1 MSSIKDFALKIK
13 PFFTILLLVLGA
25 ALFFGL
31 GRLSALEKQ
40 YSPVSIVR
48 GQTTVTSVS
57 NLKEG
62 EVVINSPVPG
72 TGESVGES
80 SEVIGSKNGTKYYL
94 PWCGAL
100 SRIKPENR
108 VVFASAALA
117 RAKGYTPAANCKGT
131 K

>member
-1 MSSIKDFALKIK
+1 MDSIKDFALKIK
-13 PFFTILLLVLGA
+13 PFFTFLLLVLGA

-31 GRLSALEKQ
+31 GRLSALERQ

-48 GQTTVTSVS
+48 GQTTAPLATTTEEPTVS
-57 NLKEG
+57 
-62 EVVINSPVPG
+62 PTPG
-72 TGESVGES
+72 VGES

>member
-1 MSSIKDFALKIK
+1 MDSIKDFALKIK
-13 PFFTILLLVLGA
+13 PFFTFLLLVLGA

-48 GQTTVTSVS
+48 GQTVAPITSITEEPTVSPTS
-57 NLKEG
+57 G
-62 EVVINSPVPG
+62 I
-72 TGESVGES
+72 GES

-100 SRIKPENR
+100 SRVKPENR

>member
-1 MSSIKDFALKIK
+1 VDSIKDFALKIK
-13 PFFTILLLVLGA
+13 PFFTFLLLVLGA
-25 ALFFGL
+25 GLFFGL
-31 GRLSALEKQ
+31 GRLSALETQ

-48 GQTTVTSVS
+48 DQAVPPSEI
-57 NLKEG
+57 KEG
-62 EVVINSPVPG
+62 VAVADAATNIEIP
-72 TGESVGES
+72 TES

-108 VVFASAALA
+108 VVFASATLA
-117 RAKGYTPAANCKGT
+117 REKGYTPAANCKGT

>member
-1 MSSIKDFALKIK
+1 MDSIKDFALKIK
-13 PFFTILLLVLGA
+13 PFFTFLLLVLGA

-48 GQTTVTSVS
+48 GQTTTPIAGITEEPAVFPTSD
-57 NLKEG
+57 
-62 EVVINSPVPG
+62 
-72 TGESVGES
+72 VGES

-117 RAKGYTPAANCKGT
+117 REKGYTPAANCKGVQ
-131 K
+131 

>member
-1 MSSIKDFALKIK
+1 MDSIKDFALKIK
-13 PFFTILLLVLGA
+13 PFFTILLWVLSSL
-25 ALFFGL
+25 LFFGL
-31 GRLSALEKQ
+31 GRLSALERR

-48 GQTTVTSVS
+48 GQMAPPLANISESEKAITT
-57 NLKEG
+57 
-62 EVVINSPVPG
+62 SPTPG
-72 TGESVGES
+72 VGES

-100 SRIKPENR
+100 SRVKPENR

-117 RAKGYTPAANCKGT
+117 RSKGYTPAANCKGT

>member
-1 MSSIKDFALKIK
+1 MNSIKDFALKIK
-13 PFFTILLLVLGA
+13 PFFTLFALILGA
-25 ALFFGL
+25 LLFFGL
-31 GRLSALEKQ
+31 GRLSALQKD
-40 YSPVSIVR
+40 YTPVSIIR
-48 GQTTVTSVS
+48 GQMTAQIASITEEPVVS
-57 NLKEG
+57 
-62 EVVINSPVPG
+62 PTPDR
-72 TGESVGES
+72 GES

-117 RAKGYTPAANCKGT
+117 REKGYTPAANCKGT

>member
-1 MSSIKDFALKIK
+1 MDSIKDFALKIK
-13 PFFTILLLVLGA
+13 PFFTILLWVLSSL
-25 ALFFGL
+25 LFFGL

-48 GQTTVTSVS
+48 GQVATPLANIS
-57 NLKEG
+57 EG
-62 EVVINSPVPG
+62 EKAITTSPTPG
-72 TGESVGES
+72 VGES

-100 SRIKPENR
+100 SRVKPENR

>member
-1 MSSIKDFALKIK
+1 MDSIKDFALKIK
-13 PFFTILLLVLGA
+13 PFFTFLLLVLGA

-31 GRLSALEKQ
+31 GRLSALERQ

-48 GQTTVTSVS
+48 GQTAAPIARIEEVTAVS
-57 NLKEG
+57 PTSE
-62 EVVINSPVPG
+62 
-72 TGESVGES
+72 VGES

>member
-13 PFFTILLLVLGA
+13 PFFTFLLLLLGV

-48 GQTTVTSVS
+48 GQTTAPLASITDEPAVSPTS
-57 NLKEG
+57 G
-62 EVVINSPVPG
+62 I
-72 TGESVGES
+72 GES

-117 RAKGYTPAANCKGT
+117 REKGYTPAANCKGT

>member
-1 MSSIKDFALKIK
+1 VDSIKDFALKIK
-13 PFFTILLLVLGA
+13 PFFTFLLLVLGA

-48 GQTTVTSVS
+48 GQVTTPLVSSTEVTV
-57 NLKEG
+57 G
-62 EVVINSPVPG
+62 SP
-72 TGESVGES
+72 TLEVGES

-117 RAKGYTPAANCKGT
+117 REKGYTPAANCKGT

>member
-1 MSSIKDFALKIK
+1 MDSIKDFALKIK
-13 PFFTILLLVLGA
+13 PFFTFLLLVLGA

-31 GRLSALEKQ
+31 GRLSALERQ

-48 GQTTVTSVS
+48 GQTTAPLASIAEESV
-57 NLKEG
+57 
-62 EVVINSPVPG
+62 VPPTPG
-72 TGESVGES
+72 VGES

>member
-1 MSSIKDFALKIK
+1 MDSIKDFALKIK
-13 PFFTILLLVLGA
+13 PFFTFLLLVLGA

-48 GQTTVTSVS
+48 GQTIAPLASITDEPVVS
-57 NLKEG
+57 
-62 EVVINSPVPG
+62 PTPG
-72 TGESVGES
+72 IGES

-117 RAKGYTPAANCKGT
+117 REKGYTPAANCKGT

>member
-1 MSSIKDFALKIK
+1 MSIKDFAVKIK
-13 PFFTILLLVLGA
+13 PFFTFSLIVLGA

-48 GQTTVTSVS
+48 GQVTAPLEESGGVAVA
-57 NLKEG
+57 EA
-62 EVVINSPVPG
+62 SP
-72 TGESVGES
+72 TGEAVGES

-117 RAKGYTPAANCKGT
+117 REKGYTPAANCKGT

>member
-1 MSSIKDFALKIK
+1 MDSIKDFALKIK
-13 PFFTILLLVLGA
+13 PFFTGLLLLLGA

-48 GQTTVTSVS
+48 GQVTTPLVSSTEVTAVS
-57 NLKEG
+57 
-62 EVVINSPVPG
+62 PTPG
-72 TGESVGES
+72 IGES

-100 SRIKPENR
+100 SRVKPENR

>member
-1 MSSIKDFALKIK
+1 MDSIKDFALKIK
-13 PFFTILLLVLGA
+13 PFFTLLLLLLGA

-31 GRLSALEKQ
+31 GRLSALQKQ

-48 GQTTVTSVS
+48 GQTSVPEASTSATS
-57 NLKEG
+57 STTTLGAKTA
-62 EVVINSPVPG
+62 I
-72 TGESVGES
+72 GES

-117 RAKGYTPAANCKGT
+117 REKGYSPAANCKGT

>member
-1 MSSIKDFALKIK
+1 MDSIKDFALKIK
-13 PFFTILLLVLGA
+13 PFFTFLLLVLGA

-31 GRLSALEKQ
+31 GRLSALERQ

-48 GQTTVTSVS
+48 GQATAPLAGITEESAVS
-57 NLKEG
+57 
-62 EVVINSPVPG
+62 PTPG
-72 TGESVGES
+72 AGES

>member
-1 MSSIKDFALKIK
+1 MDSIKDFALKIK
-13 PFFTILLLVLGA
+13 PFFTFLFLLLGA

-48 GQTTVTSVS
+48 GQTGVS
-57 NLKEG
+57 AGNIEEVAIANAASEKE
-62 EVVINSPVPG
+62 VL
-72 TGESVGES
+72 TES

-94 PWCGAL
+94 PFCGAL

-117 RAKGYTPAANCKGT
+117 REKGYTPAANCKGT

>member
-1 MSSIKDFALKIK
+1 MTSIKDFALKIK
-13 PFFTILLLVLGA
+13 PFFTLLVLILGGL
-25 ALFFGL
+25 LFFGL
-31 GRLSALEKQ
+31 GRLSALQKD
-40 YSPVSIVR
+40 YSPVSIVKS
-48 GQTTVTSVS
+48 QTKASQTIKTPSITTSP
-57 NLKEG
+57 E
-62 EVVINSPVPG
+62 PG
-72 TGESVGES
+72 SGESG
-80 SEVIGSKNGTKYYL
+80 EVIGSKNGSKYYL

>member
-1 MSSIKDFALKIK
+1 MNSIKDFALKIK
-13 PFFTILLLVLGA
+13 PFFTALSVVLGA
-25 ALFFGL
+25 LLFFGL
-31 GRLSALEKQ
+31 GRLSALQKD
-40 YSPVSIVR
+40 YSPVSIVKSQV
-48 GQTTVTSVS
+48 QTSESINMPEIVT
-57 NLKEG
+57 
-62 EVVINSPVPG
+62 SPVPG
-72 TGESVGES
+72 SEEA

-117 RAKGYTPAANCKGT
+117 RQAGYTPAANCKGT